1 MLYRDVIIQLTE
13 PFFSDLAALL
23 AAAEFNPYTLK
34 PELASNPFLIDT
46 RAIRNARKSLK
57 IKGGD
62 PF

>member
-1 MLYRDVIIQLTE
+1 MLYRDVKIQLTK
-13 PFFSDLAALL
+13 PLFSDLAAPVV
-23 AAAEFNPYTLK
+23 AAESK
-34 PELASNPFLIDT
+34 PDIIEPEPVSNPFLIDT

>member
-1 MLYRDVIIQLTE
+1 MDVRIELTE
-13 PFFSDLAALL
+13 PFFNDLAALDL
-23 AAAEFNPYTLK
+23 SSVERLVSSLQN
-34 PELASNPFLIDT
+34 LIDT